1 MNFFKQR
8 TNTMINL
15 NFTVNNK
22 RVELK
27 VPGAKRL
34 LDILREDL
42 GLLSVKEGCSK
53 GECGACSV
61 IFNGKVVNSCMVLAC
76 QVEGSEVTTLEGLS
90 KDGKPDP
97 LQEAFIEAGAVQC
110 GFCTPG
116 FIVAGRALLNKNPH
130 PTVEEIKD
138 GLSGNLCRCTG
149 YQKIVT
155 AVQIAIKRENSE

>member
-1 MNFFKQR
+1 
-8 TNTMINL
+8 MIDL
-15 NFTVNNK
+15 KFTVNGK
-22 RVELK
+22 KVELN
-27 VPGAKRL
+27 VPGARRL

-76 QVEGSEVTTLEGLS
+76 QAEGSEITTLEGLS
-90 KDGKPDP
+90 KDGKMDP
-97 LQEAFIEAGAVQC
+97 LQEAFVREGAVQC

-116 FIVAGRALLNKNPH
+116 FIVAGRALLNQNPH
-130 PTVEEIKD
+130 PTDEEIKD

-155 AVQIAIKRENSE
+155 AVKVAINDKDNS

>member
-1 MNFFKQR
+1 
-8 TNTMINL
+8 MIDL
-15 NFTVNNK
+15 KFTVNGEK
-22 RVELK
+22 VTLK

-34 LDILREDL
+34 LDVLREDL

-76 QVEGSEVTTLEGLS
+76 QADGSEVTTLEGLS
-90 KDGKPDP
+90 KDGHLDP
-97 LQEAFIEAGAVQC
+97 LQEAFIQTGAVQC

-116 FIVAGRALLNKNPH
+116 FIVAGRALLNRNPH
-130 PTVEEIKD
+130 PSDEEIKD

-155 AVQIAIKRENSE
+155 AVKLATEKDGSDV

>member
-1 MNFFKQR
+1 
-8 TNTMINL
+8 MIDL
-15 NFTVNNK
+15 KFVVNEEK
-22 RVELK
+22 IELK

-76 QVEGSEVTTLEGLS
+76 QAEGSEITTLEGLS
-90 KDGKPDP
+90 KNGKMEP
-97 LQEAFIEAGAVQC
+97 LQEAFVREGAVQC

-116 FIVAGRALLNKNPH
+116 FIVAARALLNKNPH
-130 PTVEEIKD
+130 PTEEEIKD

-155 AVQIAIKRENSE
+155 AVKVAIEKNDGNSV

>member
-1 MNFFKQR
+1 
-8 TNTMINL
+8 MIEL
-15 NFTVNNK
+15 TFTVNGEQ
-22 RVELK
+22 VSLK

-34 LDILREDL
+34 LDVLREDL

-61 IFNGKVVNSCMVLAC
+61 LFNGKIVNSCLLLAC
-76 QVEGSEVTTLEGLS
+76 QAEGSQITTLEGLS
-90 KDGKPDP
+90 REGRLDP
-97 LQEAFIEAGAVQC
+97 LQEAFIQTGAVQC

-116 FIVAGRALLNKNPH
+116 FILAGRALLNQNPA
-130 PTVEEIKD
+130 PTEEEIKD

-155 AVQIAIKRENSE
+155 AVQLAVEKERDEKK

>member
-1 MNFFKQR
+1 
-8 TNTMINL
+8 MIDL
-15 NFTVNNK
+15 KFTVNGE
-22 RVELK
+22 RVELN

-34 LDILREDL
+34 LDVLREDL

-76 QVEGSEVTTLEGLS
+76 QAEGSEITTLEGLS
-90 KDGKPDP
+90 KDGKMDP
-97 LQEAFIEAGAVQC
+97 LQEAFIREGAVQC

-116 FIVAGRALLNKNPH
+116 FIVAGRALLNHNAH
-130 PTVEEIKD
+130 PTEEEIKD

-155 AVQIAIKRENSE
+155 AVKTAMEKDENN

>member
-1 MNFFKQR
+1 
-8 TNTMINL
+8 MIDL

-22 RVELK
+22 KVELK

-61 IFNGKVVNSCMVLAC
+61 IFNGKVVNSCLLLAC
-76 QVEGSEVTTLEGLS
+76 QVEGSTITTLEGLS
-90 KDGKPDP
+90 QEDKLDP
-97 LQEAFIEAGAVQC
+97 LQEAFVEAGAVQC

-130 PTVEEIKD
+130 PSDEEIKD

-155 AVQIAIKRENSE
+155 AVKLAIDQPKTE